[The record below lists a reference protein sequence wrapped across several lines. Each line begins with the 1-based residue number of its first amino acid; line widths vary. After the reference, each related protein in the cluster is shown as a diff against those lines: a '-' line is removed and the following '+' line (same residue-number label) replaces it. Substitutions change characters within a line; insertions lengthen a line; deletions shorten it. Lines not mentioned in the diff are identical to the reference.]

1 MAETQYSGT
10 MRVALTL
17 MSRLPVL
24 FDGGCPMC
32 RRTVRIIRAL
42 DWNDR
47 LQFVDA
53 TNDEARAFFAP
64 ALTEAQVMIE
74 MYVIDE
80 RQRVH
85 GGFEGYLQIA
95 RVVPLDVAVRP
106 GRTSAR
112 VPPAGPR
119 GLQRHRRQ
127 SRPSRPMHG
136 RSVCAH
142 RTLATKITEFQPRPG
157 SQGGDPGKMARRQR
171 GRWISV

>member
-1 MAETQYSGT
+1 MPVAQYSGT
-10 MRVALTL
+10 MRVALTS

-53 TNDEARAFFAP
+53 TNAEARAFFAP
-64 ALTEAQVMIE
+64 TLTEAEIMIE

-80 RQRVH
+80 RGRLH

-95 RVVPLDVAVRP
+95 RVVPLMWPVGLVGRLPGFRQLGHAAYKVIAANRVRR
-106 GRTSAR
+106 GRCTDDLCA
-112 VPPAGPR
+112 PPATR
-119 GLQRHRRQ
+119 T
-127 SRPSRPMHG
+127 G
-136 RSVCAH
+136 R
-142 RTLATKITEFQPRPG
+142 
-157 SQGGDPGKMARRQR
+157 
-171 GRWISV
+171 